1 MESFNLDSINPR
13 FKLGATSTEFCDCIG
28 LVVLYLSER
37 GFLCHWENLIK
48 REITKW
54 EDFNQQMLDK
64 GFFTDKEFQSRSR
77 FEPDWFPDNKFIVW
91 REEDGTGH
99 VGIVHNNFIY
109 QMTPYGIQISSEIP
123 ATKRPVYW
131 YY

>member
-1 MESFNLDSINPR
+1 MESFNLDTLNPR
-13 FKLGATSTEFCDCIG
+13 FKLGATSREFCDCIG
-28 LVVLYLSER
+28 LVVLYLKDKGCR
-37 GFLCHWENLIK
+37 CDWEKDVK

-54 EDFNQQMLDK
+54 EDFNNQMLIND
-64 GFFTDKEFQSRSR
+64 FSVRSWDT
-77 FEPDWFPDNKFIVW
+77 EEESKFIVW

-99 VGIVHNNFIY
+99 IGIVHSNFIY

-123 ATKRPVYW
+123 ATKRPVFW

>member
-28 LVVLYLSER
+28 LVVLHLFNKGYLCDWESLVKREVTI
-37 GFLCHWENLIK
+37 WEN
-48 REITKW
+48 
-54 EDFNQQMLDK
+54 FNQQMLNNGFK
-64 GFFTDKEFQSRSR
+64 KTKSEFFTE
-77 FEPDWFPDNKFIVW
+77 ETFIVW

-99 VGIVHNNFIY
+99 IGIVHNNFIY

-123 ATKRPVYW
+123 ATKRPVFW